1 METNLIL
8 SSSPHIHTRDSSRR
22 IMLDVIIALLPA
34 AIAGVIIFGA
44 KALGVIAACV
54 ITAVVS
60 EALFNLVVHKQQTV
74 GDLSAV
80 VTGLLLAL
88 NLSTN
93 VAIWQCVV
101 GTAFAI
107 VVVKCLFGGLGKNFA
122 NPAITGRVFMLLAFS
137 TVAGGA
143 KPAVVEL
150 VSSAT
155 PLELLAAFTAL
166 PEADTEWCAI
176 LPRVWRDRDEAELRR
191 WLDHAKALGVTAV
204 LAGNIGHLSLVRDTG
219 LAVYGDYG
227 LNVFNGRA
235 LDYLRK
241 KGLSSA
247 CLSFELR
254 FAQLRDLPKCLPAE
268 AIVYGRLPLMIT
280 ENCLIENAGACRC
293 DRPNFLTDRT
303 GAAFPL
309 LPAYGH
315 RTEIQNS
322 RVLWL
327 ADRPE
332 YRRLGLAYARLRF
345 TTETPEECVR
355 VFRDYLAGA
364 AASGEF
370 TRGLYERGVE

>member
-60 EALFNLVVHKQQTV
+60 EALFNLIVHKQQTV

-155 PLELLAAFTAL
+155 PLELLAQGSENAPGLMELFLGLHGGAIGETCCLALLLGFAWLLFRRVIKWHVPVIFIGTVFVLYLVFTGSFQMAL
-166 PEADTEWCAI
+166 AEILAGGLFIGAI
-176 LPRVWRDRDEAELRR
+176 FMATDYVTSPITLKGKMVF
-191 WLDHAKALGVTAV
+191 ALGCGLVTFIIRYFCAYPEGV
-204 LAGNIGHLSLVRDTG
+204 SFSILAMNILTPYIEKFTGNTPLGGSK
-219 LAVYGDYG
+219 
-227 LNVFNGRA
+227 NG
-235 LDYLRK
+235 
-241 KGLSSA
+241 
-247 CLSFELR
+247 
-254 FAQLRDLPKCLPAE
+254 
-268 AIVYGRLPLMIT
+268 
-280 ENCLIENAGACRC
+280 
-293 DRPNFLTDRT
+293 
-303 GAAFPL
+303 
-309 LPAYGH
+309 
-315 RTEIQNS
+315 
-322 RVLWL
+322 
-327 ADRPE
+327 
-332 YRRLGLAYARLRF
+332 
-345 TTETPEECVR
+345 
-355 VFRDYLAGA
+355 
-364 AASGEF
+364 
-370 TRGLYERGVE
+370 

>member
-60 EALFNLVVHKQQTV
+60 EALFNLIVHKQQTV
-74 GDLSAV
+74 GDFSAV

-101 GTAFAI
+101 GTVFAI

-143 KPAVVEL
+143 KPVVVEL

-155 PLELLAAFTAL
+155 PLELLAQGAEDAPGLMELFLGLHGGAIGETCCLALLIGFAWLLFRRVIHWHVPVIFVGTVFVLYLVFTGSFQMALAEILAGGLFIGAIFMATDYVTSPITLKGKMVFALGCGLVTFIIRYFCAYPEGVSFSILAMNILTPYIEKFTANT
-166 PEADTEWCAI
+166 P
-176 LPRVWRDRDEAELRR
+176 
-191 WLDHAKALGVTAV
+191 LG
-204 LAGNIGHLSLVRDTG
+204 GSK
-219 LAVYGDYG
+219 
-227 LNVFNGRA
+227 NG
-235 LDYLRK
+235 
-241 KGLSSA
+241 
-247 CLSFELR
+247 
-254 FAQLRDLPKCLPAE
+254 
-268 AIVYGRLPLMIT
+268 
-280 ENCLIENAGACRC
+280 
-293 DRPNFLTDRT
+293 
-303 GAAFPL
+303 
-309 LPAYGH
+309 
-315 RTEIQNS
+315 
-322 RVLWL
+322 
-327 ADRPE
+327 
-332 YRRLGLAYARLRF
+332 
-345 TTETPEECVR
+345 
-355 VFRDYLAGA
+355 
-364 AASGEF
+364 
-370 TRGLYERGVE
+370 

>member
-34 AIAGVIIFGA
+34 AIAGVVIFGA

-60 EALFNLVVHKQQTV
+60 EALFNIITHKKQTV

-101 GTAFAI
+101 GTVFAI

-155 PLELLAAFTAL
+155 PLELLAQGSENAPSLMELFLGLHGGAIGETCCLALLIGFAWLLFRRVINWHVPVIFVGTVFVLYLVFTGSFQLALAESLAGGLFLGAIFMATDYVTSPITLKGKMVFALGCGLVTFVIRYFCAYPEGVSFSILAMNILTPYIEKFTANT
-166 PEADTEWCAI
+166 P
-176 LPRVWRDRDEAELRR
+176 
-191 WLDHAKALGVTAV
+191 LG
-204 LAGNIGHLSLVRDTG
+204 GSK
-219 LAVYGDYG
+219 
-227 LNVFNGRA
+227 NG
-235 LDYLRK
+235 
-241 KGLSSA
+241 
-247 CLSFELR
+247 
-254 FAQLRDLPKCLPAE
+254 
-268 AIVYGRLPLMIT
+268 
-280 ENCLIENAGACRC
+280 
-293 DRPNFLTDRT
+293 
-303 GAAFPL
+303 
-309 LPAYGH
+309 
-315 RTEIQNS
+315 
-322 RVLWL
+322 
-327 ADRPE
+327 
-332 YRRLGLAYARLRF
+332 
-345 TTETPEECVR
+345 
-355 VFRDYLAGA
+355 
-364 AASGEF
+364 
-370 TRGLYERGVE
+370 

>member
-34 AIAGVIIFGA
+34 AIAGVVIFGV

-60 EALFNLVVHKQQTV
+60 EALFNVIAHKKQTV

-101 GTAFAI
+101 GTVFAI

-155 PLELLAAFTAL
+155 PLELLAQGSENAPSLMELFLGLHGGAIGETCCLALLIGFAWLLFRRVIHWHVPVIFVGTVFVLYLVFTGSFTIALAEILAGGLFIGAIFMATDYVTSPITLKGKMAFALGCGLVTFIIRYFCAYPEGVSFSILAMNILTPYIEKFTANT
-166 PEADTEWCAI
+166 P
-176 LPRVWRDRDEAELRR
+176 
-191 WLDHAKALGVTAV
+191 LG
-204 LAGNIGHLSLVRDTG
+204 GSK
-219 LAVYGDYG
+219 
-227 LNVFNGRA
+227 NG
-235 LDYLRK
+235 
-241 KGLSSA
+241 
-247 CLSFELR
+247 
-254 FAQLRDLPKCLPAE
+254 
-268 AIVYGRLPLMIT
+268 
-280 ENCLIENAGACRC
+280 
-293 DRPNFLTDRT
+293 
-303 GAAFPL
+303 
-309 LPAYGH
+309 
-315 RTEIQNS
+315 
-322 RVLWL
+322 
-327 ADRPE
+327 
-332 YRRLGLAYARLRF
+332 
-345 TTETPEECVR
+345 
-355 VFRDYLAGA
+355 
-364 AASGEF
+364 
-370 TRGLYERGVE
+370 

>member
-44 KALGVIAACV
+44 RALGVIAACV

-60 EALFNLVVHKQQTV
+60 EALFDVITHKKQTV

-101 GTAFAI
+101 GTVFAI
-107 VVVKCLFGGLGKNFA
+107 VVVKCLFGGIGKNFA

-155 PLELLAAFTAL
+155 PLELLAQGSENAPSLMELFLGLHGGAIGETCCLALLIGFAWLLFRRVIKWHVPVIFIGTVFVLYLVFTGSFQMALAEILAGGLFIGAIFMATDYVTSPITLKGKMVFALGCGLVTFIIRYFCAYPEGVSFSILAMNILTPYIEKFTANT
-166 PEADTEWCAI
+166 P
-176 LPRVWRDRDEAELRR
+176 
-191 WLDHAKALGVTAV
+191 LG
-204 LAGNIGHLSLVRDTG
+204 GSK
-219 LAVYGDYG
+219 
-227 LNVFNGRA
+227 NG
-235 LDYLRK
+235 
-241 KGLSSA
+241 
-247 CLSFELR
+247 
-254 FAQLRDLPKCLPAE
+254 
-268 AIVYGRLPLMIT
+268 
-280 ENCLIENAGACRC
+280 
-293 DRPNFLTDRT
+293 
-303 GAAFPL
+303 
-309 LPAYGH
+309 
-315 RTEIQNS
+315 
-322 RVLWL
+322 
-327 ADRPE
+327 
-332 YRRLGLAYARLRF
+332 
-345 TTETPEECVR
+345 
-355 VFRDYLAGA
+355 
-364 AASGEF
+364 
-370 TRGLYERGVE
+370 

>member
-60 EALFNLVVHKQQTV
+60 EALFNLIVHKQQTV

-101 GTAFAI
+101 GTVFAI
-107 VVVKCLFGGLGKNFA
+107 VVVKCLFGGIGKNFA

-137 TVAGGA
+137 SVAGGA

-155 PLELLAAFTAL
+155 PLELLAQGSENAPSLMELFLGLHGGAIGETCCLALLLGFAWLLFRRVIKWHVPVIFIGTVFVLYLVFTGSFQMAL
-166 PEADTEWCAI
+166 AEILAGGLFIGAI
-176 LPRVWRDRDEAELRR
+176 FMATDYVTSPITLKGKMVF
-191 WLDHAKALGVTAV
+191 ALGCGLVTFIIRYFCAYPEGV
-204 LAGNIGHLSLVRDTG
+204 SFSILAMNILTPYIEKFTGNTPLGGSK
-219 LAVYGDYG
+219 
-227 LNVFNGRA
+227 NG
-235 LDYLRK
+235 
-241 KGLSSA
+241 
-247 CLSFELR
+247 
-254 FAQLRDLPKCLPAE
+254 
-268 AIVYGRLPLMIT
+268 
-280 ENCLIENAGACRC
+280 
-293 DRPNFLTDRT
+293 
-303 GAAFPL
+303 
-309 LPAYGH
+309 
-315 RTEIQNS
+315 
-322 RVLWL
+322 
-327 ADRPE
+327 
-332 YRRLGLAYARLRF
+332 
-345 TTETPEECVR
+345 
-355 VFRDYLAGA
+355 
-364 AASGEF
+364 
-370 TRGLYERGVE
+370 

>member
-60 EALFNLVVHKQQTV
+60 EALFNLIVHKKQTV

-101 GTAFAI
+101 GTVFAI

-137 TVAGGA
+137 SVAGGA

-155 PLELLAAFTAL
+155 PLELLAQGAENAPSLMELFLGLHGGAIGETCCLALLIGFAWLLFRRVINWHVPVIFVGTVFVLYLVFTGSFQMAL
-166 PEADTEWCAI
+166 AEILAGGLFIGAI
-176 LPRVWRDRDEAELRR
+176 FMATDYVTSPITLKGKMVF
-191 WLDHAKALGVTAV
+191 ALGCGLVTFIIRYFCAYPEGV
-204 LAGNIGHLSLVRDTG
+204 SFSILAMNILTPYIEKFTGNTPLGGSK
-219 LAVYGDYG
+219 
-227 LNVFNGRA
+227 NG
-235 LDYLRK
+235 
-241 KGLSSA
+241 
-247 CLSFELR
+247 
-254 FAQLRDLPKCLPAE
+254 
-268 AIVYGRLPLMIT
+268 
-280 ENCLIENAGACRC
+280 
-293 DRPNFLTDRT
+293 
-303 GAAFPL
+303 
-309 LPAYGH
+309 
-315 RTEIQNS
+315 
-322 RVLWL
+322 
-327 ADRPE
+327 
-332 YRRLGLAYARLRF
+332 
-345 TTETPEECVR
+345 
-355 VFRDYLAGA
+355 
-364 AASGEF
+364 
-370 TRGLYERGVE
+370 

>member
-60 EALFNLVVHKQQTV
+60 EALFNLIVHKQQTV

-101 GTAFAI
+101 GTVFAI
-107 VVVKCLFGGLGKNFA
+107 VVVKCLFGGIGKNFA

-143 KPAVVEL
+143 KPVVVEL

-155 PLELLAAFTAL
+155 PLELLAQGSENAPSLMELFLGLHGGAIGETCCLALLLGFAWLLFRRVIKWHVPVIFIGTVFVLYLVFTGSFQMAL
-166 PEADTEWCAI
+166 AEILAGGLFIGAI
-176 LPRVWRDRDEAELRR
+176 VMATDYVTSPITLKGKMVF
-191 WLDHAKALGVTAV
+191 ALGCGLVTFIIRYFCAYPEGV
-204 LAGNIGHLSLVRDTG
+204 SFSILAMNILTPYIEKFTGNTPLGGSK
-219 LAVYGDYG
+219 
-227 LNVFNGRA
+227 NG
-235 LDYLRK
+235 
-241 KGLSSA
+241 
-247 CLSFELR
+247 
-254 FAQLRDLPKCLPAE
+254 
-268 AIVYGRLPLMIT
+268 
-280 ENCLIENAGACRC
+280 
-293 DRPNFLTDRT
+293 
-303 GAAFPL
+303 
-309 LPAYGH
+309 
-315 RTEIQNS
+315 
-322 RVLWL
+322 
-327 ADRPE
+327 
-332 YRRLGLAYARLRF
+332 
-345 TTETPEECVR
+345 
-355 VFRDYLAGA
+355 
-364 AASGEF
+364 
-370 TRGLYERGVE
+370 

>member
-60 EALFNLVVHKQQTV
+60 EALFNLIVHKKQTV

-101 GTAFAI
+101 GTVFAI

-137 TVAGGA
+137 SVAGGA

-155 PLELLAAFTAL
+155 PLELLAQGSENAPSLMELFLGLHGGAIGETCCLALLIGFAWLLFRRVIKWHVPVIFIGTVFVLYLVFTGSFQMALAESLAGGLFIGAIFMATDYVTSPITLKGKMVFALGCGLVTFIIRYFCAYPEGVSFSILAMNILTPYIEKFTANT
-166 PEADTEWCAI
+166 P
-176 LPRVWRDRDEAELRR
+176 
-191 WLDHAKALGVTAV
+191 LG
-204 LAGNIGHLSLVRDTG
+204 GSK
-219 LAVYGDYG
+219 
-227 LNVFNGRA
+227 NG
-235 LDYLRK
+235 
-241 KGLSSA
+241 
-247 CLSFELR
+247 
-254 FAQLRDLPKCLPAE
+254 
-268 AIVYGRLPLMIT
+268 
-280 ENCLIENAGACRC
+280 
-293 DRPNFLTDRT
+293 
-303 GAAFPL
+303 
-309 LPAYGH
+309 
-315 RTEIQNS
+315 
-322 RVLWL
+322 
-327 ADRPE
+327 
-332 YRRLGLAYARLRF
+332 
-345 TTETPEECVR
+345 
-355 VFRDYLAGA
+355 
-364 AASGEF
+364 
-370 TRGLYERGVE
+370 